1 MKKFSDQIIKTKK
14 INTKFLKCTSP
25 KIMVI
30 LSGLTN
36 DAAYAQLHVH
46 SSHMQL
52 SNKLLETTHNK
63 YNGGMQLGKN

>member
-1 MKKFSDQIIKTKK
+1 
-14 INTKFLKCTSP
+14 
-25 KIMVI
+25 MVI

-63 YNGGMQLGKN
+63 YNGGMQLGKNWQQK